1 MFGTEAISSPAEAVA
16 ETKGAPR
23 LPPNASR
30 KASRRAKPRLD
41 ALLVERGL
49 VESRARAQALVL
61 SGAVRVGGEV
71 VTKAGL
77 RVDASADLLV
87 ETPRE
92 TSFVSRAGEKLAHAL
107 DAFEVNVED
116 RDCLDAGASTGG
128 FTDVLLKRGARR
140 VIAVDVGYGQL
151 DWSLRNDPRVQVLER
166 TNVRYLSGEDLSFTP
181 DLLVADLSFI
191 SLVVALSNLLSTT
204 PSIGEAVVLV
214 KPQFEAGPEHVSRG
228 GLVGDPA
235 VRATAIRG
243 VFKAV
248 EPLGFGAVDV
258 TRSPVAGRRAGN
270 MEYPLRL
277 LRGAE
282 TTLDEEQILAVVGGY
297 LE

>member
-1 MFGTEAISSPAEAVA
+1 MPRN
-16 ETKGAPR
+16 AP
-23 LPPNASR
+23 PKASR
-30 KASRRAKPRLD
+30 KAAKPRLD

-49 VESRARAQALVL
+49 AQNRARAQALVL

-77 RVDASADLLV
+77 RAAPDAEVTV
-87 ETPRE
+87 EVLRE
-92 TSFVSRAGEKLAHAL
+92 SSFVSRAGEKLAHAL
-107 DAFEVNVED
+107 DAFGVEVEG

-128 FTDVLLKRGARR
+128 FTDALLERGAAR

-151 DWSLRNDPRVQVLER
+151 DWSLRKDPRVAVMER
-166 TNVRYLSGEDLSFTP
+166 TNVRYLSGGELPFAP
-181 DLLVADLSFI
+181 DLFVADLSFI

-204 PSIGEAVVLV
+204 PSVGEAIVLV

-228 GLVGDPA
+228 GLVRDPA
-235 VRATAIRG
+235 VRAATIRG
-243 VFKAV
+243 VA
-248 EPLGFGAVDV
+248 EAIELIGFGAVGV

-277 LRGAE
+277 LRGTEA
-282 TTLDEEQILAVVGGY
+282 TLDEGRILAVVGG
-297 LE
+297 EP